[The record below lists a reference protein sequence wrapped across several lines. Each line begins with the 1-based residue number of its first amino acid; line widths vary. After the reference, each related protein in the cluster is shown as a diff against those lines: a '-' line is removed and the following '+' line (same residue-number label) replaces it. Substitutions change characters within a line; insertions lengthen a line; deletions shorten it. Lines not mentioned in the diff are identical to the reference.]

1 MIVTPIYCG
10 RLWSLGFFTR
20 APFLDKQ
27 KLRSTTIWPVNSSF
41 SNFSKNRRTKRVI
54 VPRLAYISKLT
65 KSTGSFIE
73 LKYAPD
79 QFLPNLS
86 PLCDK
91 YEFSPRMLETVRSKM
106 RRMGIIDHVSR
117 FNKRYGY
124 REGWVFSNKFVR
136 TLNRLISLIQE
147 FRERKDN
154 LQEQK
159 DRDVFR
165 YL

>member
-1 MIVTPIYCG
+1 VKNIPNTKIELNCNKIARIQGLDELAKVLFPENKNHQKI
-10 RLWSLGFFTR
+10 
-20 APFLDKQ
+20 FL
-27 KLRSTTIWPVNSSF
+27 V
-41 SNFSKNRRTKRVI
+41 V
-54 VPRLAYISKLT
+54 
-65 KSTGSFIE
+65 FIE
-73 LKYAPD
+73 LKYASD

-86 PLCDK
+86 PFCDK

-124 REGWVFSNKFVR
+124 REGWIFSGRFSR
-136 TLNRLISLIQE
+136 TLNRLISLFQDLK
-147 FRERKDN
+147 ERKEG

>member
-1 MIVTPIYCG
+1 MKNIPSTKTELNCNKIARIQDLDELAKVLFPGNKNHQKI
-10 RLWSLGFFTR
+10 
-20 APFLDKQ
+20 FLA
-27 KLRSTTIWPVNSSF
+27 V
-41 SNFSKNRRTKRVI
+41 
-54 VPRLAYISKLT
+54 
-65 KSTGSFIE
+65 FIE

-79 QFLPNLS
+79 QFLPNLA

-91 YEFSPRMLETVRSKM
+91 YEFSPRMLETVRGKM

-124 REGWVFSNKFVR
+124 REGWVFSGRFSHS
-136 TLNRLISLIQE
+136 LNRLISLLQDLE
-147 FRERKDN
+147 ERKDG

-165 YL
+165 YI